1 MDNSEILRSNLNRL
15 HTTPLGEERIGKN
28 LKIDCADVV
37 EYCRKIIADKSCNIR
52 KSGKNW
58 YCEADGVVIT
68 VNSFSYT
75 IITAKQICVKERKCA
90 T

>member
-1 MDNSEILRSNLNRL
+1 MDNSEILRSNLYRL
-15 HTTPLGEERIGKN
+15 HTTPLGEQRIKKN

-37 EYCRKIIADKSCNIR
+37 EYCRKIILDKNCNIR
-52 KSGKNW
+52 KNGKNF
-58 YCEADGVVIT
+58 YCEAENVVIT

>member
-15 HTTPLGEERIGKN
+15 HTTPLGAERIRKN
-28 LKIDCADVV
+28 LKIDCDDVV
-37 EYCRKIIADKSCNIR
+37 EYCRRMISDKSCKNA
-52 KSGKNW
+52 KTGKNF
-58 YCEADGVVIT
+58 YCETENAVIT

-75 IITAKQICVKERKCA
+75 IITAKQIVKERKCA

>member
-1 MDNSEILRSNLNRL
+1 MDNSEILRTNLNRL
-15 HTTPLGEERIGKN
+15 HTTPLGEERIRKN

-37 EYCRKIIADKSCNIR
+37 DFCRKIIADKNCNIH
-52 KSGKNW
+52 KNGKNW

>member
-1 MDNSEILRSNLNRL
+1 MDNCEILRSNLYRL
-15 HTTPLGEERIGKN
+15 HTTPLGEERIRKN
-28 LKIDCADVV
+28 LKTDCADVV
-37 EYCRKIIADKSCNIR
+37 EYCRKIISDKNCKIN
-52 KSGKNW
+52 KTGKNW
-58 YCEADGVVIT
+58 YCEAENVVIT

>member
-1 MDNSEILRSNLNRL
+1 MDISEILRSNLNRL
-15 HTTPLGEERIGKN
+15 HTTPLGVERIRKN
-28 LKIDCADVV
+28 LKIGDVDVV
-37 EYCRKIIADKSCNIR
+37 EYCRKIISDKNCNIH
-52 KSGKNW
+52 KNGKNF
-58 YCEADGVVIT
+58 YCEAGNVVIT

>member
-1 MDNSEILRSNLNRL
+1 MDNSEIFRSNLNRL
-15 HTTPLGEERIGKN
+15 HTTPLGEQRIRKN

-37 EYCRKIIADKSCNIR
+37 EYCQKIIADKNCNIS
-52 KSGKNW
+52 KNGKNF
-58 YCEADGVVIT
+58 YCEAEGVVIT

-90 T
+90 I

>member
-15 HTTPLGEERIGKN
+15 HTTPLGEERIRKN
-28 LKIDCADVV
+28 LNISCDDVV
-37 EYCRKIIADKSCNIR
+37 EYCRRIISDKSCKIS
-52 KSGKNW
+52 KTGKNF
-58 YCEADGVVIT
+58 YCETENAVIT

>member
-1 MDNSEILRSNLNRL
+1 MDNSGILRSNLNRL
-15 HTTPLGEERIGKN
+15 HTTPLGEERIRKN
-28 LKIDCADVV
+28 LKIDCVDVV
-37 EYCRKIIADKSCNIR
+37 DFCRKIIADKNCNIH
-52 KSGKNW
+52 KNGKNW

-75 IITAKQICVKERKCA
+75 IITVKQICVKERKCA

>member
-1 MDNSEILRSNLNRL
+1 MDNSEILQSNLNRL
-15 HTTPLGEERIGKN
+15 HTTPLGVERIRKN
-28 LKIDCADVV
+28 LKIGDVDVV
-37 EYCRKIIADKSCNIR
+37 EFCRKIISDKSCKIR
-52 KSGKNW
+52 KTGKNW
-58 YCEADGVVIT
+58 YCEAEGVVIT

>member
-15 HTTPLGEERIGKN
+15 HTTPLGVERIRKN
-28 LKIDCADVV
+28 LKIDCDDVV
-37 EYCRKIIADKSCNIR
+37 EYCRRMISDKSCKNA
-52 KSGKNW
+52 KTGKNF
-58 YCEADGVVIT
+58 YCETENAVIT

-75 IITAKQICVKERKCA
+75 IITAKQIVKERKCA